1 MFVLGGLIQ
10 LICYAL
16 LILILVRVVFSWI
29 EPYPKNQIHTLAIR
43 LTEPLLRPV
52 RNAIPTGSGGMA
64 LDFSPMIVTFLLL
77 VIINLAGRL

>member
-1 MFVLGGLIQ
+1 MFIFAGFIQ
-10 LICYAL
+10 LVCYAL

-29 EPYPKNQIHTLAIR
+29 EPYPKNQIHTFAIR

-52 RNAIPTGSGGMA
+52 RNAIPAGGGGMP
-64 LDFSPMIVTFLLL
+64 LDFSPMIVSFLLL